1 MTFSD
6 AEILIVHTMIM
17 RLSEKVSLHYLKKK
31 GLEIKLRTLQK
42 AKKKIR
48 ESTDQRKFEIAT
60 SGLWEQHLER
70 IDQLEFQLKE
80 VYVNYNKEKDPYKK
94 CKILEFAVSIQPLL
108 SNYYSSSQK
117 VVENDVELR
126 KILNR
131 VSLS

>member
-1 MTFSD
+1 
-6 AEILIVHTMIM
+6 MIM
-17 RLSEKVSLHYLKKK
+17 RLSEKESLEYLKKK
-31 GLEIKLRTLQK
+31 GHEVKLRTLQK

-48 ESTDQRKFEIAT
+48 ESTDKRKFELAT

-70 IDQLEFQLKE
+70 IDHLEFHLKE
-80 VYVNYNKEKDPYKK
+80 IYVNYNKEKDPYKK